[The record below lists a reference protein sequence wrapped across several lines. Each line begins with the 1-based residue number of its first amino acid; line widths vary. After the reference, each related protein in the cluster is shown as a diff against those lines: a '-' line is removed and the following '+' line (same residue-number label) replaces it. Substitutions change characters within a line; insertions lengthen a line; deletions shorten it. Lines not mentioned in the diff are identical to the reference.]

1 MNRIKIISSA
11 VLALGLSISI
21 PTFAGAAQ
29 RHVESHTSSARVAQH
44 AQPGAQSHA
53 ESRASTRVEFRAP
66 AHVER
71 RVETSHDRVVVDRR
85 PIVERERVV
94 RDIHV
99 DRDYRYDRG
108 IRFGV
113 GIAPVY
119 PVYPSYP
126 VYANNDCDIALS
138 LSDVPAC
145 VLDTAGHEI
154 GGAIE
159 SVRLIRQNGLEYYRV
174 IVDGR
179 DGAYEV
185 HVSPAG
191 GLISV
196 GRC

>member
-1 MNRIKIISSA
+1 MNRIQKITSA

-21 PTFAGAAQ
+21 PTFAGAAE
-29 RHVESHTSSARVAQH
+29 RHGDSHASSARVERRVE
-44 AQPGAQSHA
+44 PRAQSH
-53 ESRASTRVEFRAP
+53 VENRAP

-85 PIVERERVV
+85 PVVERERVV
-94 RDIHV
+94 RDVHV
-99 DRDYRYDRG
+99 GRDYRYDRG

-113 GIAPVY
+113 DIAPVY

-126 VYANNDCDIALS
+126 VYVNNDCDIALS

-154 GGAIE
+154 GGPIE

-185 HVSPAG
+185 HVTPAG

>member
-1 MNRIKIISSA
+1 MNRIKTITSA
-11 VLALGLSISI
+11 VLALGLSISV
-21 PTFAGAAQ
+21 PTFAGAAE
-29 RHVESHTSSARVAQH
+29 RHGDSHTSSARVERRVE
-44 AQPGAQSHA
+44 PRAQSH
-53 ESRASTRVEFRAP
+53 VENRGP

-71 RVETSHDRVVVDRR
+71 RVETSHDRVVVERR
-85 PIVERERVV
+85 PVVERERVV

-99 DRDYRYDRG
+99 DRDFHRDYRYDRG

-126 VYANNDCDIALS
+126 VYVNDDCDIALN

-154 GGAIE
+154 GGPIE

-185 HVSPAG
+185 HVTPAG
-191 GLISV
+191 GLISA